1 MSGELNPVHFIHLRL
16 FSTGFGN
23 KRLILHKILDDRIM
37 ANENEILKRVR
48 EKIGLGMTR
57 SADFEVLSQSIKDNT
72 NENLGV
78 NTLKRLFGFKTD
90 KVVPRLSTMDV
101 IAQYLGSEDYE
112 SLIKELG
119 EDADIS
125 IFTPI
130 DCLEVQDIEKGT
142 QVRIAYDPNRVFFL
156 TYIGDFRFIV
166 NEVEG
171 SRNIHKG
178 DLLTITQLAVGHRF
192 VVAHV
197 NRDGIDLGAYESAKF
212 KGLKSVEIIA

>member
-1 MSGELNPVHFIHLRL
+1 
-16 FSTGFGN
+16 
-23 KRLILHKILDDRIM
+23 M
-37 ANENEILKRVR
+37 ANENEILKRLR
-48 EKIGLGMTR
+48 EEVGLGMTR
-57 SADFEVLSQSIKDNT
+57 SADFDVLSQAIRDRT

-90 KVVPRLSTMDV
+90 KVVPRLSTMDI
-101 IAQYLGSEDYE
+101 IAQYLGSDDYE

-125 IFTPI
+125 LFTPI
-130 DCLEVQDIEKGT
+130 DCLEVQELERGT
-142 QVRIAYDPNRVFFL
+142 QVRVSYDPNRVLFL
-156 TYIGDFRFIV
+156 TYIGDFKFIV

-171 SRNIHKG
+171 SRNIQKG

-197 NRDGIDLGAYESAKF
+197 IRDGVDLGAYESAKF
-212 KGLKSVEIIA
+212 KGLKSVEIVA

>member
-1 MSGELNPVHFIHLRL
+1 MS
-16 FSTGFGN
+16 
-23 KRLILHKILDDRIM
+23 
-37 ANENEILKRVR
+37 NENEILRKIR
-48 EKIGLGMTR
+48 EAVGLEMTR
-57 SADFEVLSQSIKDNT
+57 SADFDVLSQAIRDKT

-112 SLIKELG
+112 TLIKEVG

-125 IFTPI
+125 LFTPI
-130 DCLEVQDIEKGT
+130 DCMEVKDLERGT
-142 QVRIAYDPNRVFFL
+142 QVRVAYDPNRVFFL
-156 TYIGDFRFIV
+156 TYIGDFNFIV

-171 SRNIHKG
+171 SRNIRKG
-178 DLLTITQLAVGHRF
+178 DLLTISQLAVGHRF

-197 NRDGIDLGAYESAKF
+197 NRDGIDLGAYESAKY
-212 KGLKSVEIIA
+212 KGLKSVEIIY